1 MALLFFVRISGRYSS
16 GVGMVGN
23 RIDETLRRRFRIQ
36 GNFIEYVARSLDV
49 DTPDDIVAA
58 GGAMKNKLAGWQ
70 RDGSPYLMTVAFD
83 LEAPRLE
90 RRASFRRVKGALSL

>member
-1 MALLFFVRISGRYSS
+1 MALLFFVRISGRHSS

-58 GGAMKNKLAGWQ
+58 GGAMKN
-70 RDGSPYLMTVAFD
+70 
-83 LEAPRLE
+83 
-90 RRASFRRVKGALSL
+90 